1 MDIKSIIQKKRT
13 KGELNRDEIRYFVGK
28 YTRVEIEES
37 QAAALMSYIYIN
49 GLTEDEIVEL
59 SVAMA
64 ESGDKIDLSGISKDI
79 VDKHST
85 GGVGDK
91 VTIILLPVIA
101 ALGIPVAKISSRGY
115 GISGGTI
122 DKLEAIP
129 GFDPEITI
137 DEFKKLVEQNGIS
150 IINQTLNLA
159 PAESKMYR
167 LRNQIACTD
176 SLPIIAASLMSLK
189 LAAGSNKI
197 VFDITCGN
205 GTYIKTREDA
215 RRLARLLVR
224 LGKRLD
230 REVACTITSMDEPL
244 GYSIGHILEM
254 QETINSLQGKMP
266 EDLGEVVVA
275 LGALILNMVTGNKN
289 KEENIQSIKDVIKN
303 GKAYEKFKI
312 MIASQY
318 GSLDY
323 VEHPEKLKKAKYIM
337 PVYATDSGYVEKID
351 ADIVGSIA
359 RYLGAG
365 RMNDE
370 KEINRTA
377 GIVLN
382 KKIGDI
388 VTSGEILAY
397 IHTDEESKVAGATQN
412 LKDAFKYTKKKVP
425 IKSRVLDI
433 IQ

>member
-1 MDIKSIIQKKRT
+1 MDIKTIIQKKRK

-28 YTRVEIEES
+28 FTRGEIEES

-49 GLTEDEIVEL
+49 GLTEDEIVNL
-59 SVAMA
+59 SLAMA
-64 ESGDKIDLSGISKDI
+64 ESGDKIDLSGISENI

-115 GISGGTI
+115 GVTGGTI

-129 GFDPEITI
+129 GYDPEISI
-137 DEFKKLVEQNGIS
+137 EEFKELVKNNGIS

-159 PAESKMYR
+159 PAEGKMYK

-189 LAAGSNKI
+189 LATGSTKI
-197 VFDITCGN
+197 VFDICCGN

-215 RRLARLLVR
+215 RRLAKLLVR

-230 REVACTITSMDEPL
+230 KKVACTITSMDEPL
-244 GYSIGHILEM
+244 GYSIGNILEM
-254 QETINSLQGKMP
+254 QEVINSLQGRMP
-266 EDLGEVVVA
+266 EDLGEVVVT
-275 LGALILNMVTGNKN
+275 LGGLILNIVTENKN
-289 KEENIQSIKDVIKN
+289 REENEQKIKEVLRN
-303 GKAYEKFKI
+303 GQAFEKFKT
-312 MIASQY
+312 MISSQY
-318 GSLDY
+318 GSLEY
-323 VEHPEKLKKAKYIM
+323 VEHPEKLKSAKYIM
-337 PVYATDSGYVEKID
+337 PVYAIDSGTIERID

-365 RMNDE
+365 RMNNE
-370 KEINRTA
+370 KEINNTA

-382 KKIGDI
+382 KKIGDN
-388 VTSGEILAY
+388 VTSGEIVAY
-397 IHTDEESKVAGATQN
+397 IHTDDESKISGATQN
-412 LKDAFKYTKKKVP
+412 LQDAFKLTNKKIP
-425 IKSRVLDI
+425 IKPRVLDI
-433 IQ
+433 IV